1 MASTGSSDALT
12 DHLQAHLGRPVQL
25 VPGEHQARLRCADRP
40 HDLRG
45 HAGPVRGRAEAAAS
59 LHALLT
65 EEVWPIRERK
75 EGEDLIVASWP
86 EKGSAT
92 PSWEAEVKHA
102 FDLVTAVRNVRNE
115 RGPESPKEALALQVK
130 AALPLRDAV
139 AGLVRKL
146 ANVEA
151 IAVQDALGEGL
162 VTFLVGTAEYGVDL
176 GGNIDAEAERKK
188 AEEELGY
195 LRGFLQS
202 VEKKLGNERFVGGAP
217 PQVVENE
224 RKKKEDAEAKI
235 SRAGGPDR
243 AAGGVVFSRQSSVFS
258 RSSPSRQSAVGSR

>member
-1 MASTGSSDALT
+1 MTTYKLT
-12 DHLQAHLGRPVQL
+12 WDDLCSWYLESIKPAFGAPIDRTTYEATLGLFEDVL
-25 VPGEHQARLRCADRP
+25 KL
-40 HDLRG
+40 
-45 HAGPVRGRAEAAAS
+45 
-59 LHALLT
+59 LHPFMPFLT
-65 EEVWPIRERK
+65 EEVWHHIRERK

-86 EKGSAT
+86 EKGERDAKL
-92 PSWEAEVKHA
+92 EAEVKHA

-115 RGPESPKEALALQVK
+115 RGLSPKEALTLQVK

-202 VEKKLGNERFVGGAP
+202 VEKKLGNERFVSGAP

-235 SRAGGPDR
+235 AALEARIGQLAG
-243 AAGGVVFSRQSSVFS
+243 
-258 RSSPSRQSAVGSR
+258 